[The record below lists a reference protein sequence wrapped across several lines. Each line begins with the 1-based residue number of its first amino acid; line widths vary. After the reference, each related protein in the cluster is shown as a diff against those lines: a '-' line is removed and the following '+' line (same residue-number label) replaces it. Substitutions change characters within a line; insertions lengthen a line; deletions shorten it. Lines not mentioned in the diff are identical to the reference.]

1 MKTLLSGTTAYSVLS
16 RDVRGG
22 RVSHAYMLYFADDKC
37 LRDAL
42 KYFALVIMGH
52 GENSREG
59 ALILG
64 ESFADVKIY
73 PAEGKAPSVS
83 DADDIAADSAL
94 RPIEGDKKLYI
105 FTDFDRASALVQNK
119 LLKVLEEPPEGVYF
133 LLGAASLAPVLPTV
147 RSRVRLLEIEPF
159 AEGGILA
166 ALNRAGG
173 DPSLNALAAA
183 SCGGIYGQALAMA
196 RGGWFKDI
204 LAAAA
209 EIASADTLAKAGEV
223 SMKYADEKRKTE
235 LLRQIGRIYFQELKK
250 SLSSGD
256 MRGSVF
262 LRPTLEYAVKA
273 ADRAVEDAAFNAPF
287 GALLFDLTAGVVTEN
302 DKWKKLLV

>member
-1 MKTLLSGTTAYSVLS
+1 MSH
-16 RDVRGG
+16 
-22 RVSHAYMLYFADDKC
+22 VSHLGHRIHAHASGHEGHVVDDARQNADDAC
-37 LRDAL
+37 YEVVVA
-42 KYFALVIMGH
+42 V
-52 GENSREG
+52 EG
-59 ALILG
+59 C
-64 ESFADVKIY
+64 V
-73 PAEGKAPSVS
+73 
-83 DADDIAADSAL
+83 
-94 RPIEGDKKLYI
+94 
-105 FTDFDRASALVQNK
+105 
-119 LLKVLEEPPEGVYF
+119 
-133 LLGAASLAPVLPTV
+133 
-147 RSRVRLLEIEPF
+147 EPF

-223 SMKYADEKRKTE
+223 SLKYADEKRKTE
-235 LLRQIGRIYFQELKK
+235 LLRQVGRIYFQELKK

-262 LRPTLEYAVKA
+262 LRPTLEYAVEA